1 MTIGMNNLGRNGR
14 LGNQMFQYAALVG
27 IAKQCGYDFRIPDYC
42 DLPRGFDMLHC
53 GDRYGLIE
61 GDEVELQDSHEFC
74 EELFKECP
82 NHITLNGYF
91 QTEKYFKDAEKLI
104 RLDFRFKKEIE
115 EKVDE
120 LFGEYLK
127 QLPVSLCIRDYN
139 DVFDYAG
146 CANNLGN
153 LPMKYWDKALEM
165 LGKDRVYII
174 CSNNV
179 EKFKDYFKGD
189 NFIFQDKSNEYW
201 FEHEPELRLEK
212 QFFDLCLISKCHD
225 FVISN
230 STFSWWGAWLGRRG
244 RHPDPNMEGIG
255 GRVIA
260 PVPWYGPGL
269 SDVSTADLYPHEWE
283 KIEWK

>member
-1 MTIGMNNLGRNGR
+1 MTIGMNNLGKNGR

-27 IAKQCGYDFRIPDYC
+27 IAKQCGYDFRIPQDC
-42 DLPRGFDMLHC
+42 DLPTGFGMLHC

-61 GDEVELQDSHEFC
+61 GDEVELHESHEFC

-91 QTEKYFKDAEKLI
+91 QTEKYFHNAEKLL
-104 RLDFRFKKEIE
+104 RLDFTFKKEIE

-120 LFGEYLK
+120 LFGQYLD
-127 QLPVSLCIRDYN
+127 QRPVSLCIRDFN
-139 DVFDYAG
+139 PTFDYPG
-146 CANNLGN
+146 CDNNHWN
-153 LPMKYWDKALEM
+153 LPMSYWDRAIEM

-174 CSNNV
+174 CSNSI
-179 EKFKDYFKGD
+179 EKYKDHFKGD
-189 NFIFQDKSNEYW
+189 NFIFNVVRGE
-201 FEHEPELRLEK
+201 
-212 QFFDLCLISKCHD
+212 QFFDLCLISKCED

-244 RHPDPNMEGIG
+244 RHPDPNWEGIG

-269 SDVSTADLYPHEWE
+269 SHINTDDLYPQEWE
-283 KIEWK
+283 KIKCK